1 MKINFCIL
9 ISFISFIN
17 SQRIYESDQVLQ
29 LVINAGYIGETHNVE
44 TEDGYILKLH
54 RIIPRSPNGKSPI
67 LIMHGILATAA
78 DFLVT
83 GQDVGLGYLL
93 SDYGYDVWLGK
104 WEKKL
109 I

>member
-1 MKINFCIL
+1 ML

-29 LVINAGYIGETHNVE
+29 LIINAGYIGEAHNVE
-44 TEDGYILKLH
+44 TEDGYVLKLH
-54 RIIPRSPNGKSPI
+54 RIIPRKPNGKSPI

-83 GQDVGLGYLL
+83 GKDVALAYLL

-104 WEKKL
+104 
-109 I
+109 